1 MGAYSR
7 EPAGIRRAYR
17 RRRSEAR
24 ANRVTRVWLPV
35 ALLIVGLVGAGAAV
49 KMPQGDRLHTSVRV
63 AGLQVGG
70 LSEPEARRVLQ
81 EWADHR
87 EAATVEL
94 TPAPGS
100 ASKRTRRTT
109 VAGLGYTLDIEATL
123 RAAMGVGSAVSVFE
137 YLATSVSGE
146 KPVTVPWV
154 WKVDK
159 ARIAHELRRLF
170 AKPLLELPVD
180 SRLMEDASGYRITSS
195 KPGLELD
202 AETTAL
208 ALDPVL
214 KAVAP
219 SRSDAPDPSLPDPA
233 VRVVS
238 RVVDPRVSQSAADGP
253 WEAVA
258 QYRTRYA
265 RNADRTQNL
274 VVACRRINGHI
285 LAPGDVFSY
294 NDVVGPREEE
304 GGFRTAMVIVRG
316 VYKPGIGGGICQV
329 SSTIYNAALLADM
342 EIVSR
347 SHHGTPVA
355 YVPAGLDATVAYGVV
370 DFRFKNRSPG
380 PLAVMAQVRGGH
392 VEVRLLGSLSPGKR
406 VSIVQTGVSKWPQA
420 TKTLAD
426 KTLAPGA
433 RKVVEKGH
441 AGCRVTTTRVVEQP
455 GKPVRRETISRDYYA
470 AFPRIIAVG
479 APTSSPEARAP
490 QTGASRTP
498 AAPAGAEPGGVAGSN
513 EVEQ

>member
-1 MGAYSR
+1 M
-7 EPAGIRRAYR
+7 
-17 RRRSEAR
+17 
-24 ANRVTRVWLPV
+24 TRVWLPV
-35 ALLIVGLVGAGAAV
+35 ALLVAALVGAGAAV
-49 KMPQGDRLHTSVRV
+49 KMPQGDRLHASVRV
-63 AGLQVGG
+63 AGIQVGG

-81 EWADHR
+81 EWADRR
-87 EAATVEL
+87 EAATAEL
-94 TPAPGS
+94 TPTPGS
-100 ASKRTRRTT
+100 ASRRTRRTT
-109 VAGLGYTLDIEATL
+109 VAALGYTLDIEATL
-123 RAAMGVGSAVSVFE
+123 RAAMGIGSAVSVFE
-137 YLATSVSGE
+137 YLATAVSGE
-146 KPVTVPWV
+146 KPVNVPWV

-159 ARIAHELRRLF
+159 ARTAHELRRLF
-170 AKPLLELPVD
+170 AGPLQRLPVD
-180 SRLMEDASGYRITSS
+180 SRLVEDVGGYRVTSS

-208 ALDPVL
+208 ALGPVL
-214 KAVAP
+214 KAVTP
-219 SRSDAPDPSLPDPA
+219 SATGTPETNLPDPS

-238 RVVDPRVSQSAADGP
+238 RVVDPRVSQSAGGGP
-253 WEAVA
+253 WEVVA

-285 LAPGDVFSY
+285 LAPGDVFAY

-355 YVPAGLDATVAYGVV
+355 YVPAGLDATVAYGIV
-370 DFRFKNRSPG
+370 DFRFRNRSSG

-392 VEVRLLGSLSPGKR
+392 VEVRLLGTPSPGKR

-426 KTLAPGA
+426 RTLPPGV
-433 RKVVEKGH
+433 RKIVEKGH
-441 AGCRVTTTRVVEQP
+441 AGCRVTTLRVVEQP

-479 APTSSPEARAP
+479 APTAPPQAGAP
-490 QTGASRTP
+490 QAGASRIP
-498 AAPAGAEPGGVAGSN
+498 GSSAGAEPGGAAGSS